1 MKTRR
6 KRCLAAC
13 LVILLLCMMLM
24 PLGALAEGT
33 EVPKGYV
40 DPITEL
46 DLTEGRINAFADF
59 WDRLE
64 EIRLVPYEAF
74 LVHFDAYYSRAE
86 NKRFHPISGQPLILK
101 RGEVIP
107 EYRLDVSYG
116 PFNYEKGAGHI
127 YTAEATG
134 EFIMKNIQFGTA
146 KGNGILY
153 NVGGSFSAY
162 DASESGVTSTYGWEF
177 QESMD
182 YGSQYRLP
190 EASYVAVARIEDD
203 PNTMIVRADA
213 YAVTDDDSSTSN
225 LTGAMVFFGW
235 KA

>member
-1 MKTRR
+1 
-6 KRCLAAC
+6 
-13 LVILLLCMMLM
+13 
-24 PLGALAEGT
+24 
-33 EVPKGYV
+33 
-40 DPITEL
+40 
-46 DLTEGRINAFADF
+46 
-59 WDRLE
+59 
-64 EIRLVPYEAF
+64 VPYEAF

-116 PFNYEKGAGHI
+116 PFNYNKGAGHI

-162 DASESGVTSTYGWEF
+162 DASESGVTSYLRLGISGINGLWESISLAGGF
-177 QESMD
+177 
-182 YGSQYRLP
+182 
-190 EASYVAVARIEDD
+190 IC
-203 PNTMIVRADA
+203 
-213 YAVTDDDSSTSN
+213 SSCQD
-225 LTGAMVFFGW
+225 
-235 KA
+235 